1 MYRLRWQLT
10 PDLPVNSASVEL
22 YGRYT
27 KKNERWEYEGA
38 RGEDKESGMVE
49 TTSFAAFP
57 SPLHCK
63 LNFVIL
69 LPMWHQFWH
78 LDGKEMWTFHSPS
91 SVFPKDHRDRV
102 LSVTC
107 DHPGLKCSESSLAMN
122 VKVTDLGT
130 PAPSVHMKPKWP
142 PVPGSARS
150 WLSFEKIGDCE
161 QFTRNAE
168 HSFCSRKQHDYEE
181 KAN

>member
-1 MYRLRWQLT
+1 MVTNSWFASKLGVCWTLWSLHEKEWKVRVRRRKGRQRKRNGGNNIICCLPFPYTLQTKFCHFVADAAPVLTLGWEGNLDFPQSPVPLQFFRKIIEIERFALRAT
-10 PDLPVNSASVEL
+10 
-22 YGRYT
+22 
-27 KKNERWEYEGA
+27 
-38 RGEDKESGMVE
+38 
-49 TTSFAAFP
+49 
-57 SPLHCK
+57 
-63 LNFVIL
+63 IL
-69 LPMWHQFWH
+69 VSNVP
-78 LDGKEMWTFHSPS
+78 
-91 SVFPKDHRDRV
+91 
-102 LSVTC
+102 
-107 DHPGLKCSESSLAMN
+107 SLAWRWTWN
-122 VKVTDLGT
+122 LLTDLVT